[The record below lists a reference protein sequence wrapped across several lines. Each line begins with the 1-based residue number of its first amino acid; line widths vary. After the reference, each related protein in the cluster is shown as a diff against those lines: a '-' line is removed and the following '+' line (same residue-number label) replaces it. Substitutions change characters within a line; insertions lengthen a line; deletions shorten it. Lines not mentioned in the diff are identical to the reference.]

1 MNSNLGSRFTQQSHQ
16 HPDLDLKGAFDPTT
30 EEGIVK
36 GLNDLLLWAP
46 FTHVGHSVITQA
58 LELIEHLKDCNKKVG
73 DDPYLKL
80 RKFGEEML
88 SLLSPHH
95 ANPGYCKQ
103 IFFYNYPNNE
113 VYFGFPANLET
124 ESPPVMLKS
133 VLGTTAAIELSLDE
147 AIAATKHNT
156 DIIQSR
162 VFGMPL
168 QPAPVPNPQADWE
181 FTMRI
186 DTEPFESAFKL
197 DFMRNLKDQV
207 IKDPDSTP
215 TSFKEFNEQFMK
227 NPKEQAF
234 AELGWAYETFKDKFN
249 LSRILNSGQR
259 TQMDLRVF
267 CVKSELHWEWVKS
280 Q

>member
-58 LELIEHLKDCNKKVG
+58 LVLIEHLKDCNKKVG

-88 SLLSPHH
+88 GLLSPHH
-95 ANPGYCKQ
+95 ANPGHVKQ

-133 VLGTTAAIELSLDE
+133 VLGISAAIELSLDE

-156 DIIQSR
+156 DIIQTR

-168 QPAPVPNPQADWE
+168 KPAPVPDPKMDWE
-181 FTMRI
+181 FVMVI
-186 DTEPFESAFKL
+186 EENPFESSFRMEFL
-197 DFMRNLKDQV
+197 DVLRNAQVDQPEA
-207 IKDPDSTP
+207 KY
-215 TSFKEFNEQFMK
+215 Q
-227 NPKEQAF
+227 Q
-234 AELGWAYETFKDKFN
+234 FKDKFN
-249 LSRILNSGQR
+249 LSYILNGANR
-259 TQMDLRVF
+259 PFLNLRVY
-267 CVKSELHWEWVKS
+267 SINDEMHLAWVKRT
-280 Q
+280 

>member
-1 MNSNLGSRFTQQSHQ
+1 MNSNLGSIYSQQAHQ
-16 HPDLDLKGAFDPTT
+16 HAHLDLKGAFDPTT

-36 GLNDLLLWAP
+36 GLNDLLLWSP
-46 FTHVGHSVITQA
+46 FTHVGYAVISQA
-58 LELIEHLKDCNKKVG
+58 LVLIQHLKDCNKQIG
-73 DDPYLKL
+73 EDPYLKL

-88 SLLSPHH
+88 GLLSPHH
-95 ANPGYCKQ
+95 ANPGHVKQ

-168 QPAPVPNPQADWE
+168 KETVYWNPAKSPTDWE
-181 FTMRI
+181 FTMRV
-186 DTEPFESAFKL
+186 DTDPFESAFKME
-197 DFMRNLKDQV
+197 FMSTLINRN
-207 IKDPDSTP
+207 I
-215 TSFKEFNEQFMK
+215 
-227 NPKEQAF
+227 
-234 AELGWAYETFKDKFN
+234 AEPGKVYETFKDKFN
-249 LSRILNSGQR
+249 LSRILNAGER
-259 TQMDLRVF
+259 TQMDVRVF
-267 CVKSELHWEWVKS
+267 CMNEELHWEWVKS